1 MYQPRR
7 VQRNPAKRFTEFSKV
22 YKIMKIGFICP
33 NIPGHLNPM
42 TALARHL
49 QARNHEVVFL
59 YSPSANGL
67 PCIPGEKNDDMNAN
81 RPEMS
86 KLEGH
91 GAVAFY
97 CGVAAK
103 ETEVIFKSLPKMVE
117 TTGIEALILDPI
129 QFFVELA
136 AMKLRIPYITVATA
150 LYLDYF
156 GYTPP
161 GIFDWPHETTP
172 EALVRNQAGIV
183 KLARFTY
190 NEGTKA
196 YAKESGLKTDLD
208 HPSWVFSELAFI
220 TQVPKEFDFEN
231 PLLPPQFHHTGPF
244 HDGKGRPKVD
254 FPWDQLTGEPLI
266 YASMGTLMNGR
277 VDVFR
282 TIAAGVAK
290 HKGTQLVLSIGD
302 QLDPKRIGPVPSNA
316 IIVNQTPQLELLKR
330 TSVCITHA
338 GLNTVLE
345 SLAQGVP
352 QVAIPIT
359 FDQPGVATRIAAKKT
374 GVTVP
379 FEKLTSDHL
388 STLLGEVLNNA
399 VYRENARK
407 LQDVIAKTN
416 GLSMAADIVERSFGV
431 TKKPADRYAQVV

>member
-1 MYQPRR
+1 
-7 VQRNPAKRFTEFSKV
+7 
-22 YKIMKIGFICP
+22 MKLGFICP

-49 QARNHEVVFL
+49 HARNHEVVFL

-67 PCIPGEKNDDMNAN
+67 PCVPGEKDDDMNAN

-86 KLEGH
+86 KLEGL
-91 GAVAFY
+91 GALAFY

-117 TTGIEALILDPI
+117 TTGIEPLIIDPI
-129 QFFVELA
+129 QFCVELG
-136 AMKLRIPYITVATA
+136 AMKLGIPYITVATA

-156 GYTPP
+156 GYAPL
-161 GIFDWPHETTP
+161 GVYDWPHETTP
-172 EALVRNQAGIV
+172 EALVRNREGIV
-183 KLARFTY
+183 KFARFTY
-190 NEGTKA
+190 NERTKA
-196 YAKESGLKTDLD
+196 YAKKAGLKTDWD
-208 HPSWVFSELAFI
+208 VPSGVFSKLAYI
-220 TQVPKEFDFEN
+220 TQIPKEFDFEN
-231 PLLPPQFHHTGPF
+231 LLLPPQFHYTGPF
-244 HDGKGRPKVD
+244 HDGKGRPKLD
-254 FPWDQLTGEPLI
+254 FPWDRLTGEPLI

-277 VDVFR
+277 ADVFN
-282 TIAAGVAK
+282 TIIAGVAK

-302 QLDPKRIGPVPSNA
+302 QLDPKQIGPVPSNA
-316 IIVNQTPQLELLKR
+316 IIVNQTPQLEVLKR
-330 TSVCITHA
+330 TSVCVTHA

-379 FEKLTSDHL
+379 FEKLTPDHL
-388 STLLGEVLNNA
+388 STLLGEVLNNP

-407 LQDVIAKTN
+407 LQKMIAEVN
-416 GLSMAADIVERSFGV
+416 GLSVAADLVETSLGV
-431 TKKPADRYAQVV
+431 TEKADALQV

>member
-1 MYQPRR
+1 
-7 VQRNPAKRFTEFSKV
+7 
-22 YKIMKIGFICP
+22 MKLGFICP

-42 TALARHL
+42 TTLARRL
-49 QARNHEVVFL
+49 QERNHEVVFL

-67 PCIPGEKNDDMNAN
+67 PCIPGDTDDDMNAN

-86 KLEGH
+86 KLEGVS
-91 GAVAFY
+91 AIEFY
-97 CGVAAK
+97 CGVASR
-103 ETEVIFKSLPKMVE
+103 ETEAILKSLPKMVK

-129 QFFVELA
+129 QFFVELG
-136 AMKLRIPYITVATA
+136 AMKLRIPYITVANA
-150 LYLDYF
+150 LYVDYS

-161 GIFDWPHETTP
+161 CIYDWPHETTP
-172 EALVRNQAGIV
+172 EAVARNLEGILKFAGFIYT
-183 KLARFTY
+183 K
-190 NEGTKA
+190 GTKA
-196 YAKESGLKTDLD
+196 YAQEAGLKINWDI
-208 HPSWVFSELAFI
+208 PSGMYSKLAYI

-244 HDGKGRPKVD
+244 HDGNGRPKLD
-254 FPWDQLTGEPLI
+254 FPWHRLTGEPLI

-277 VDVFR
+277 VDLFR
-282 TIAAGVAK
+282 TIVAGVAR

-302 QLDPKRIGPVPSNA
+302 QLDPKQIGPLPCNA
-316 IIVNQTPQLELLKR
+316 IVVNQAPQLELLKR

-359 FDQPGVATRIAAKKT
+359 FDQPGVAARIAAKKT
-374 GVTVP
+374 GVTMP
-379 FEKLTSDHL
+379 FEMLTADRL

-407 LQDVIAKTN
+407 FKDVIAKTN
-416 GLSMAADIVERSFGV
+416 GLSMAADLVEQALGV
-431 TKKPADRYAQVV
+431 RKENSALLQPALVP

>member
-1 MYQPRR
+1 
-7 VQRNPAKRFTEFSKV
+7 
-22 YKIMKIGFICP
+22 MKLGFICP
-33 NIPGHLNPM
+33 TVPGHLNPM

-67 PCIPGEKNDDMNAN
+67 PYVPGDKGDDLNTS

-86 KLEGH
+86 KLEGD
-91 GAVAFY
+91 GAIAFY
-97 CGVAAK
+97 CGLAAK
-103 ETEVIFKSLPKMVE
+103 KTEMIFKSLQKMVE
-117 TTGIEALILDPI
+117 TTGVEALILDPI

-150 LYLDYF
+150 LYFDYF
-156 GYTPP
+156 GYTPV
-161 GIFDWPHETTP
+161 GIYDWPHETTP
-172 EALVRNQAGIV
+172 EALSRNQEGIV
-183 KLARFTY
+183 KCARLTY
-190 NEGTKA
+190 NEGIKA

-208 HPSWVFSELAFI
+208 HPAWVFSERAII

-244 HDGKGRPKVD
+244 RDGKGRPKVE
-254 FPWDQLTGEPLI
+254 FPWDRLTGEPLI

-282 TIAAGVAK
+282 TIVAGVAK
-290 HKGTQLVLSIGD
+290 HKDTQLVLSIGD
-302 QLDPKRIGPVPSNA
+302 QLDPRQIGAVPKNA
-316 IIVNQTPQLELLKR
+316 IIVNQTPQLEVLKR
-330 TSVCITHA
+330 ASVCITHA

-345 SLAQGVP
+345 SLAEGVP

-359 FDQPGVATRIAAKKT
+359 FEQPGVATRIAAKKT
-374 GVTVP
+374 GVTMP
-379 FEKLTSDHL
+379 FEKVTSDRL
-388 STLLGEVLNNA
+388 STLLGEVLDNG
-399 VYRENARK
+399 VYRENARR
-407 LQDVIAKTN
+407 LQDIIAKTN

-431 TKKPADRYAQVV
+431 TKKAPLPEEAIHG